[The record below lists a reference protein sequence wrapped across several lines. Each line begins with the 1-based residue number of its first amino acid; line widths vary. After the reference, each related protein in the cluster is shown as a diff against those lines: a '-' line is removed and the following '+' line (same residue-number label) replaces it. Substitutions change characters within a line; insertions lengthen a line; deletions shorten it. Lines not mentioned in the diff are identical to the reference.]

1 MTTNR
6 WEVRMKRLIGLM
18 MAALLVAGLAALAGC
33 GGSKTTTTTNTGGL
47 TTNGGTTTVTGTITE
62 KEIGVPIYPGAKM
75 DKNAAGTVKSKNAK
89 GEEVWSAA
97 VLWTDDP
104 VSKVIAWY
112 RDKLKGKP
120 KFTDVTQGLGT
131 SATQQDMG
139 MFAFQEGDAF
149 KMVTIGKGT
158 VDHPGKT
165 EIGIATGSGPGV
177 PPIKTP

>member
-1 MTTNR
+1 
-6 WEVRMKRLIGLM
+6 MKKFIGVM
-18 MAALLVAGLAALAGC
+18 LVAMLVVGLAALVGC
-33 GGSKTTTTTNTGGL
+33 GSKKTTTVTKTGEIETNE
-47 TTNGGTTTVTGTITE
+47 GTTTVTGTITE
-62 KEIGVPIYPGAKM
+62 KEIGIPIYPGAKM
-75 DKNAAGTVKSKNAK
+75 DKNAAGTVKSKNEK

-104 VSKVIAWY
+104 VSEVVAWY

-120 KFTDVTQGLGT
+120 GFTDLTQGLSV
-131 SATQQDMG
+131 SATEQQMG

-149 KMVTIGKGT
+149 KMVTVAEGT

-165 EIGIATGSGPGV
+165 EIAITSGSGPGV